1 MVRRADVRPR
11 PADYAAEG
19 SWPQCSLEEDA
30 PVWAHYALDISSALE
45 ASLRD
50 VNVSELQR
58 TTGVARS
65 TVRRIIDGETW
76 PDFVTLAR
84 LEDALNVRLWPEPQS

>member
-19 SWPQCSLEEDA
+19 SWPHCSLEAEA
-30 PVWAHYALDISSALE
+30 PVWARYALHISSALE